1 MTDPLADIDTG
12 GRLGSSGRAAVM
24 IMGPRLRKVVLIT
37 HITSSVGWIGAV
49 AAFFALAV
57 AGATSH
63 DPATMRGAYLAMDV
77 TTWYVILPL
86 AVASLVIGTVQAL
99 GSRWGLV
106 RHYWVLIKFLITV
119 MAFVVFLTK
128 LQLIS
133 YLAGVA
139 AQTTPSAA
147 EAGTQ
152 MELVLHSGGGLL
164 VLLVPA
170 AMSVYKPRGMTRYG
184 QRKLCEQRTP
194 LTGAAA
200 RGQHD

>member
-1 MTDPLADIDTG
+1 
-12 GRLGSSGRAAVM
+12 M
-24 IMGPRLRKVVLIT
+24 IMGPRLRKIVLVT
-37 HITSSVGWIGAV
+37 HVTSSVGWIGAV

-57 AGATSH
+57 TGASSR
-63 DPATMRGAYLAMDV
+63 DAATVRGAYLAMDV

-86 AVASLVIGTVQAL
+86 AVASVVIGTVQAL

-119 MAFVVFLTK
+119 VAFVVFVSK
-128 LQLIS
+128 LQLVS

-139 AQTTPSAA
+139 AQTTPSTADV
-147 EAGTQ
+147 GTQ

-170 AMSVYKPRGMTRYG
+170 ALSVYKPRGMTRYG
-184 QRKLCEQRTP
+184 QRKQYEQRTP
-194 LTGAAA
+194 LSGAAA
-200 RGQHD
+200 GGDHD

>member
-1 MTDPLADIDTG
+1 
-12 GRLGSSGRAAVM
+12 M

-57 AGATSH
+57 TGVTSH
-63 DPATMRGAYLAMDV
+63 DAATVRGAYLAMDV
-77 TTWYVILPL
+77 TAWYVILPL

-119 MAFVVFLTK
+119 VAFVVFLTK

-147 EAGTQ
+147 DAGTQ

-170 AMSVYKPRGMTRYG
+170 AMSVYKPRGMTRHG
-184 QRKLCEQRTP
+184 QRKQYEQRTP

-200 RGQHD
+200 GGQHD